1 MKLYS
6 TMGGCMNKR
15 VLVFLC
21 IAIIL
26 SLVIFIMTEYISNN
40 HEVTM
45 NEVNL
50 EDLDELIIGSEPPK
64 LLYADKDK
72 VIFDCNGVFVYDMK
86 AKMISQSF
94 DVLSIDSDKNEK
106 RKWNSFVSQDGKL
119 IIFMI
124 GKSANNDLVDRYCYS
139 IENDKVTEIDEK
151 EYLKYQ
157 NSAFEWKEIDY
168 NDDLYEKTSGRI
180 VPISDNEYVYL
191 TFHDWL
197 VSTIQVV
204 YVKDNKETYYSI
216 FDNY

>member
-6 TMGGCMNKR
+6 TMGGSMNKR

-26 SLVIFIMTEYISNN
+26 SLVIIIFTQYISTNDK
-40 HEVTM
+40 VTM
-45 NEVNL
+45 KEVNL
-50 EDLDELIIGSEPPK
+50 EDLNELIIGSEPPK

-72 VIFDCNGVFVYDMK
+72 VIFDCYGVFVYDMK

-106 RKWNSFVSQDGKL
+106 RKWNSFVSQDGKH
-119 IIFMI
+119 IIFRI
-124 GKSANNDLVDRYCYS
+124 GKSANNDFVDWYCYS
-139 IENDKVTEIDEK
+139 FEDDLVTEIDEK
-151 EYLKYQ
+151 EYLNYR
-157 NSAFEWKEIDY
+157 NSAFEWTDLDY
-168 NDDLYEKTSGRI
+168 NVELYEKSSGRI
-180 VPISDNEYVYL
+180 VPISDSEYVYL
-191 TFHDWL
+191 TFQDWL

-204 YVKDNKETYYSI
+204 YVKDNKETYYRI